1 MIEYNAIA
9 LCCCYAKSAL
19 STETRHQAQLLQ
31 PTDHRNTAYTASKTL
46 AATSSSVLKKLKRSE
61 RISTVYKPMF
71 HAMSTG
77 SLQGRLTLDAFI
89 FKYLKN
95 NPLFSIFSLNKHQ
108 SLNSDQFKP
117 VSFISEKVIL
127 TLFWA

>member
-1 MIEYNAIA
+1 MQ
-9 LCCCYAKSAL
+9 LHYAAAMQSQHSAQ
-19 STETRHQAQLLQ
+19 RHQAQLLQ

-61 RISTVYKPMF
+61 RILPTVYKPMF
-71 HAMSTG
+71 HAMSTR

-95 NPLFSIFSLNKHQ
+95 NPLFSKFSLNKHQ

-117 VSFISEKVIL
+117 VSFLSEKVIL
-127 TLFWA
+127 TLF

>member
-19 STETRHQAQLLQ
+19 STETPSTTAAANRPSQHSLHCIKNLGGNVKFCPQETQKIR
-31 PTDHRNTAYTASKTL
+31 TNT
-46 AATSSSVLKKLKRSE
+46 
-61 RISTVYKPMF
+61 TVYKPMF

-95 NPLFSIFSLNKHQ
+95 NPLFSKFSLNKHQ

-117 VSFISEKVIL
+117 VSFLSEKVIL
-127 TLFWA
+127 TLF

>member
-19 STETRHQAQLLQ
+19 STET
-31 PTDHRNTAYTASKTL
+31 PSTTA
-46 AATSSSVLKKLKRSE
+46 AANRPSQHSLHCIKNLGTTSSSVLKKLKRSE

-95 NPLFSIFSLNKHQ
+95 NPLFSKFSLNKHQ

-127 TLFWA
+127 KLF

>member
-1 MIEYNAIA
+1 MLLNVLICKVSTQHRDTNFTKHN
-9 LCCCYAKSAL
+9 CC
-19 STETRHQAQLLQ
+19 
-31 PTDHRNTAYTASKTL
+31 NTANTVTASKTL

-61 RISTVYKPMF
+61 RISTVYKAMF

-77 SLQGRLTLDAFI
+77 SLKGRLTLVAFI
-89 FKYLKN
+89 SKYFKN
-95 NPLFSIFSLNKHQ
+95 NPLFSKFSLNKHQ

-127 TLFWA
+127 TLF

>member
-1 MIEYNAIA
+1 MQ
-9 LCCCYAKSAL
+9 LHYAAAMLSQHSAQ
-19 STETRHQAQLLQ
+19 RHQAQLLQ

-95 NPLFSIFSLNKHQ
+95 NPLFSKFSLNKHQ

-127 TLFWA
+127 TLF